1 MATGLSTYV
10 IRVTSNAEEEFA
22 KGAAAAKMFN
32 ASLKDVHTGNIRV
45 ATTTSKAKEE
55 VVKKTTE
62 ISKLS
67 QVMLKYKE
75 IQKRTAFVTSL
86 LSKANRTAGLNIM
99 GLSIRIGEW
108 FIPVM
113 FLMYTAMLPVI
124 AGLLAIGTA
133 AAVATLGVAGLVGV
147 GLAKWSHDYNKTSSY
162 AGARRPYNLGS
173 NQKSFMDELFK
184 PLFAAMDAPDIR
196 DKINEA
202 VDMTKELFGKGIPNA
217 FSVFIRTVDMK
228 VMRDLMRLFNDWLP
242 SAARSLA
249 EWGSVLTRT
258 IGGESLRRVNA
269 FFKAIAGAIMGTA
282 IWLKDGGF
290 DQLDQLFSVLG
301 KIIGKLTEL
310 GGSVLP
316 TLTAALE
323 GIYPSPFVY
332 IVDKLISFF
341 DALSANKAAMGLVT
355 GVIKLVTWLI
365 VLKYLFSGVAA
376 VLTPFV
382 WLMRGITAVFSVL
395 TGTSILSLL
404 VPLLSVLAYG
414 LVAILVGL
422 ALHAIYKYRW
432 EIGNALNSIWT
443 GFVNMLKGI
452 YNFAVGI
459 ANDLFELL
467 RLSNRIDTLEYGD
480 VLSTDEFKARM
491 NAPSTGGFPGERP
504 VVEVNVTTAD
514 PNTSID
520 FLGDVLYADVRKSVK
535 TRHGRVNV

>member
-202 VDMTKELFGKGIPNA
+202 VDITKELFGKGIPNA

-290 DQLDQLFSVLG
+290 DQLDPLFSILG

-332 IVDKLISFF
+332 IVDKLIAFF
-341 DALSANKAAMGLVT
+341 DALSSNKAAMGLVT
-355 GVIKLVTWLI
+355 GVIKLVAWLI

-382 WLMRGITAVFSVL
+382 WLMRGIAAVFSVL

-467 RLSNRIDTLEYGD
+467 RLSNRIDELEYGD
-480 VLSTDEFKARM
+480 VLSTDEFKSRM
-491 NAPSTGGFPGERP
+491 NAPSTSGFPGERP

>member
-290 DQLDQLFSVLG
+290 DQLDPLFSILG

-310 GGSVLP
+310 GGSALP

-332 IVDKLISFF
+332 IVDKLIAFF
-341 DALSANKAAMGLVT
+341 DALSSNKAAMGLIT
-355 GVIKLVTWLI
+355 GVIKLVAWLI
-365 VLKYLFSGVAA
+365 ILKYLFSGVAA

-382 WLMRGITAVFSVL
+382 WLMRGIAAVFSVL

>member
-162 AGARRPYNLGS
+162 AGARRPYNSGS

-202 VDMTKELFGKGIPNA
+202 VDITKELFGKGIPNA